1 MSDTEEQPTAVVV
14 TEQPKRA
21 LPGTGSKTS
30 VYPGLYRPHV
40 STIRKHR
47 RLAGII

>member
-21 LPGTGSKTS
+21 LPGTRSKMTS
-30 VYPGLYRPHV
+30 L
-40 STIRKHR
+40 STR
-47 RLAGII
+47 